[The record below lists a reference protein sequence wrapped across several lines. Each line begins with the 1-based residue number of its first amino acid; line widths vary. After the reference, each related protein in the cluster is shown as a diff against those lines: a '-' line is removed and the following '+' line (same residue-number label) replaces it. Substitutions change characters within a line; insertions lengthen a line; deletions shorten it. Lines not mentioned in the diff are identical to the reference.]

1 MKKLGFAVIA
11 LALIASGCGVGG
23 SGSNERTVLV
33 DYSYDEFATA
43 LFMNFPKKVDVTPG
57 MTVEFKQ
64 IWTGEPHTVTGGT
77 AVDEM
82 MVDAG
87 PWIEFFDAFGIM
99 VGAGDVVEPSEESTG
114 PASVLFDQ
122 IARSDEREARER
134 LYAAYDQLRE
144 NGVPLVDR
152 EDPGDASLK
161 SLNDTVTEYS
171 DKIFEDIGLPWAF
184 GETDITQNAG
194 QPCYLD
200 KGLPPKAEDKPC
212 AESQQRQP
220 AFDGTARYYNS
231 GIIPYEGPQ
240 GNTFRVKLADDIAPG
255 NYFFYCAVHGPGQV
269 TELTV
274 KPEGTSVESQED
286 VNKRARAEI
295 EAFAKPMVRA
305 FDDAKDGELDMRGE
319 KLEGPFAGLT
329 VPVHGILNEMVPK
342 TIRTNVGDQVT
353 WKLMGADH
361 SISFDVPRYFPIMRF
376 ANNGKISLNPQL
388 QKPAGGSP
396 PLPKDVE
403 VGPDDAGGGVIKIDG
418 GTYDGSGFFSS
429 GLIGAE
435 PYAEYSLRFSEPGSY
450 KYACLLHPPMVGTVV
465 VS

>member
-1 MKKLGFAVIA
+1 VKKLGFAVVA

-43 LFMNFPKKVDVTPG
+43 LFQNFPTTLDATPG
-57 MTVEFKQ
+57 MTVVFKQ
-64 IWTGEPHTVTGGT
+64 VWTGEPHTVTGGT
-77 AVDEM
+77 TVDEM
-82 MVDAG
+82 MSTG
-87 PWIEFFDAFGIM
+87 KPWMDFFSSFDAL
-99 VGAGDVVEPSEESTG
+99 AASGDLPDPDNPSG
-114 PASVLFDQ
+114 PASALFETID
-122 IARSDEREARER
+122 RSEDKASRAK
-134 LYAAYDQLRE
+134 LYAAYDALVEQ
-144 NGVPLVDR
+144 GVKLPDR
-152 EDPGDASLK
+152 TDPGDTSFEQLA
-161 SLNDTVTEYS
+161 NTVTKES
-171 DKIFEDIGLPWAF
+171 DKFFENIGLPWAF

-212 AESQQRQP
+212 AESQQSQP
-220 AFDGTARYYNS
+220 AFDGTASYYNS

-255 NYFFYCAVHGPGQV
+255 NYFFYCAVHGPGQL
-269 TELTV
+269 TELSV
-274 KPEGTSVESQED
+274 KPEGTSVASQED

-305 FDDAKDGELDMRGE
+305 FDDAKDGELDMRGQ

-342 TIRTNVGDQVT
+342 TIRTDVGERVT

-396 PLPKDVE
+396 PLPEDVE
-403 VGPDDAGGGVIKIDG
+403 LGPDEGPPEIVKIDG
-418 GTYDGSGFFSS
+418 GTWDGSGFFSS
-429 GLIGAE
+429 GLISSE
-435 PYAEYSLRFSEPGSY
+435 PYAEYSLRFSNAGTY